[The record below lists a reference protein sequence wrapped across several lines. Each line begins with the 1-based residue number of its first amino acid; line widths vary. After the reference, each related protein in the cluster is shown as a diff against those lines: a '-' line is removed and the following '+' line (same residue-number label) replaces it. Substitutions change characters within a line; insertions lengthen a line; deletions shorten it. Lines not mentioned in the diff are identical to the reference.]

1 MNIRVTAL
9 IAASCITGWATA
21 NAQVESI
28 TYDQNRVFYG
38 SYYQGADVANEEA
51 DNFFIRDRYTA
62 ADARWQRGYDPE
74 PVNLG
79 PFEVS
84 PSLELGLANS
94 SNLFLIDESQPGSP
108 PEVDDSNIR
117 VVGQASAQTTSS
129 RHMFGFDAIVE
140 NESYFDTSSEDATE
154 YGVRGFGQLDL
165 GSSFAI
171 AGSVAYRDARE
182 DRTNIGSNI
191 SAAERISF
199 QKTGAEVNSAYEFN
213 RVRLRLRGSTA
224 TYDFDDVRFTDG
236 TSVNLDVRNFD
247 ENRVAASAEY
257 AMSRDWAIVGE
268 LERVERS
275 YDQLTANGINRD
287 TTGDIIRIGT
297 NFELPANLRGEVSA
311 GYLSFEP
318 DDPTLQTEDGLA
330 LYADVQWFP
339 TELTTVST
347 FAGRD
352 VADAGGVE
360 SPNVLVTQYGIGV
373 AHELMRNVV
382 LSGDVTFEER
392 EFPAVP
398 LVRPERTDEQVGYG
412 FGATW
417 KVNRN
422 MHLLGGYQYTDRDS
436 NFEPFDESR
445 IFITLRLFP

>member
-9 IAASCITGWATA
+9 IAIPCMMGWATA

-28 TYDQNRVFYG
+28 TYDENRVFYG

-51 DNFFIRDRYTA
+51 DDFFIRDRYTA
-62 ADARWQRGYDPE
+62 ADARWQQGYDPD
-74 PVNLG
+74 PVRVG

-84 PSLELGLANS
+84 PVLELGLSNS
-94 SNLFLIDESQPGSP
+94 SNLFLVDESQPASP
-108 PEVDDSNIR
+108 PEVNDTNIR
-117 VVGQASAQTTSS
+117 AVGQASAQTTMS

-171 AGSVAYRDARE
+171 AGSVAFRDARE
-182 DRTNIGSNI
+182 DRSNIGSNI

-199 QKTGAEVNSAYEFN
+199 QKTGAEINSAYEFN
-213 RVRLRLRGSTA
+213 RVRLQLRGSTA
-224 TYDFDDVRFTDG
+224 THEFDDLNFTDG
-236 TSVNLDVRNFD
+236 SVADLGVRDFD
-247 ENRVAASAEY
+247 ENRLAASAEY
-257 AMSRDWAIVGE
+257 AMSRDWAILGE
-268 LERVERS
+268 IERVERS

-287 TTGDIIRIGT
+287 VTGDIIRVGT
-297 NFELPANLRGEVSA
+297 NFELPANLRGEISA

-318 DDPTLQTEDGLA
+318 DDPTLETEDGLA

-339 TELTTVST
+339 TELTTVSAY
-347 FAGRD
+347 AGRD

-360 SPNVLVTQYGIGV
+360 SPNVVVTQYGLGA
-373 AHELMRNVV
+373 AHELMRNIV
-382 LSGDVTFEER
+382 LSGNVDFEER

-398 LVRPERTDEQVGYG
+398 LLRPERTDEQVAYSV
-412 FGATW
+412 GATW
-417 KVNRN
+417 KINRN
-422 MHLLGGYQYTDRDS
+422 MHLLGGYEFTDRES

-445 IFITLRLFP
+445 VFFTLRLFP